1 MSVRGRL
8 TLVLL
13 TGALL
18 ALYWPAVQSL
28 WVIWLDVN
36 ATTYTHGLLVAALS
50 LWLLW
55 RNDARAAGPVAGPQT
70 GDGRGLF
77 MVALCLL
84 VLG

>member
-1 MSVRGRL
+1 MSVRGRI

-13 TGALL
+13 IGAML

-36 ATTYTHGLLVAALS
+36 ATTYTHGLLIAALS

-55 RNDARAAGPVAGPQT
+55 FFCISLTTKCGTDSYRYR
-70 GDGRGLF
+70 RWERF
-77 MVALCLL
+77 L
-84 VLG
+84 V